1 MLEGKLV
8 RLRPLEMTDLDREYR
23 WINDREVTRYLSA
36 RYPISRGEEA
46 AWLREGT
53 KNSFSE
59 GPVLAIETKD
69 GEHIG
74 NVTLHNPD
82 PDNRKAVLG
91 IAIGEKQHWSGGYG
105 TDAIITL
112 LRFGFHQMA
121 LNRVSLH
128 VFEFNERAIACYS
141 KCGFV
146 EEARLRDHYYGEGRY
161 WDVLV
166 MGILRHEF
174 DRLYGGPAA
183 AS

>member
-8 RLRPLEMTDLDREYR
+8 RLRPLEMADLDREHR

-36 RYPISRGEEA
+36 RYPISRGEEE

-53 KNSFSE
+53 KSSFAE
-59 GPVLAIETKD
+59 GAVLGIETND

-74 NVTLHNPD
+74 NLGLHTPD
-82 PDNRKAVLG
+82 PDNRHAVLG
-91 IAIGEKQHWSGGYG
+91 IFIGEKQNWSGGYG

-128 VFEFNERAIACYS
+128 VFQFNERAIACYR

-166 MGILRHEF
+166 MGILRPEF
-174 DRLYGGPAA
+174 DQLHGGLEAA
-183 AS
+183 T